1 MDYPRSMQVS
11 SDALKCVRDSDDR
24 LSGAI
29 VLNSEANDDTVVPVA
44 VLGQCEE
51 VIEDGCCQVV
61 GEGPADDTSARVVRH
76 GPNCGVLNGGNF
88 LIRDCFSGYPP
99 RSA

>member
-1 MDYPRSMQVS
+1 MQIS

-24 LSGAI
+24 LSGVI
-29 VLNSEANDDTVVPVA
+29 VLNAEANDVTAVPVA

-51 VIEDGCCQVV
+51 VVEGGCFQVV
-61 GEGPADDTSARVVRH
+61 GEGPADDTSTRRVVRH
-76 GPNCGVLNGGNF
+76 GRNCGVLNGGKF
-88 LIRDCFSGYPP
+88 LIRNCFTGYPP